1 MIISMVQTGAM
12 FGKGRPRSHRA
23 RSMRAICTRIR
34 PTPSLELQPLC
45 SSLRGLHPRCFSDLG
60 GSGLTTLT
68 PKETQSDSSP
78 RKINPQPRVYLRRSM
93 VREQL
98 PKRDGPRLRQELCAH
113 HLPCEGNGGSSL
125 PPWDEGDGVPGSPI
139 LGRVSGCA
147 PRILPGSL
155 GTSPLRGHFS
165 LCAPAEEERAALELS
180 PSHLPGSPHPTS
192 HQLVHSGLGSTS
204 LGAGATSHPPGLLNL
219 SEGKPKGF
227 SLRTTVGDPSCPRRR
242 GWAPCSPPAIA
253 SVRHKVAASSQMRGC
268 GWVPLWFRS
277 DPSLLGPWPGHG

>member
-1 MIISMVQTGAM
+1 MIISMVQTGAV
-12 FGKGRPRSHRA
+12 FGKGLPRSHRA

-113 HLPCEGNGGSSL
+113 HLPCEGNGGSLL
-125 PPWDEGDGVPGSPI
+125 PHGMKGMESRGLQSRAECLAVHPGSYPGA
-139 LGRVSGCA
+139 LGCHPSGGTLACVPQQKRRRLPWSCHPLVFLGPHTLPATNLFTQDWDLRPWGLA
-147 PRILPGSL
+147 PRPIPL
-155 GTSPLRGHFS
+155 GF
-165 LCAPAEEERAALELS
+165 
-180 PSHLPGSPHPTS
+180 
-192 HQLVHSGLGSTS
+192 
-204 LGAGATSHPPGLLNL
+204 
-219 SEGKPKGF
+219 
-227 SLRTTVGDPSCPRRR
+227 
-242 GWAPCSPPAIA
+242 
-253 SVRHKVAASSQMRGC
+253 
-268 GWVPLWFRS
+268 
-277 DPSLLGPWPGHG
+277 